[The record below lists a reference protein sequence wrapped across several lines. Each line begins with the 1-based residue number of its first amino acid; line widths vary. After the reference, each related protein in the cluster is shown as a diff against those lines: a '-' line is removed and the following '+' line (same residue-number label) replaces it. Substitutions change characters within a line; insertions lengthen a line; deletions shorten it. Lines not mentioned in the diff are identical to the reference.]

1 MEEDHEGKREPLE
14 AVTPGTAHRAKRLR
28 RDPAAAAAPRGQP
41 GTRHTLGAQALSHD
55 SFLDTPF
62 SA

>member
-1 MEEDHEGKREPLE
+1 MGARGSHWRQLPL
-14 AVTPGTAHRAKRLR
+14 AQPRAKRLR
-28 RDPAAAAAPRGQP
+28 RDPAAAAPKGQP